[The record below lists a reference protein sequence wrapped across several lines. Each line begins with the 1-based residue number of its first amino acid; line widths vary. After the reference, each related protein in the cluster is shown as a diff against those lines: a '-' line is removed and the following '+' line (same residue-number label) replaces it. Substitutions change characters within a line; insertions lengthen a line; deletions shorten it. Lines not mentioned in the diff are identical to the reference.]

1 MWYSPVQAGVGLL
14 LLFVLPGFFSARA
27 LFPEWRLTG
36 DDALTR
42 WVETAALALLLSL
55 AYTVLIGS
63 ALLNLA
69 GTGFSASWGNP
80 TLEEAL
86 LAVTVAG
93 ALIAFARGGFARS
106 APAAPPLEPSGGESG
121 AWELIRRSEDLARQE
136 RRLKHALRTARDRT
150 ESERIQK
157 ELDGVGRER
166 DSLRSAREAEYA
178 A

>member
-106 APAAPPLEPSGGESG
+106 APAAPPLEP
-121 AWELIRRSEDLARQE
+121 
-136 RRLKHALRTARDRT
+136 
-150 ESERIQK
+150 
-157 ELDGVGRER
+157 
-166 DSLRSAREAEYA
+166 
-178 A
+178 